1 MLHSSLTSNL
11 EFSVRYAVLAALVS
25 LICWILADRV
35 FSGEATTL
43 AATALLT
50 TLALFVLL
58 SYL

>member
-35 FSGEATTL
+35 FPGEATTL